1 MRKATSKRETLETAV
16 LLTLNIDGTG
26 ICTIQTGFGFFDHF
40 LTLLAFWAKWDLELE
55 AKGDTHIDAHHL
67 VEDVGLVL
75 GTALAEALGDKKGI
89 ERAAFARVPMDE
101 ALTEV
106 TVDFSG
112 RPWLEWRGG
121 ELLPPTLAGEESDLW
136 REFCKA
142 LASGVKSNIHIHFLY
157 GKNGHHLLESAA
169 KGLGRAFAAAA
180 IQSGNCVPSTKG
192 KLDS

>member
-1 MRKATSKRETLETAV
+1 MRSATCQRETLETTIR
-16 LLTLNIDGTG
+16 LSLNLNGVATCAIH
-26 ICTIQTGFGFFDHF
+26 TGFGFFDHF
-40 LTLLAFWAKWDLELE
+40 LTLLAFWAKWDLELQ
-55 AKGDTHIDAHHL
+55 ATGDTHIDAHHL

-75 GTALAEALGDKKGI
+75 GNALAEALGDKKGI

-101 ALTEV
+101 ALAEV

-112 RPWLEWRGG
+112 RPWLEWRGS
-121 ELLPPTLAGEESDLW
+121 ELLPPILAGEESDLW

-142 LASGVKSNIHIHFLY
+142 LASGAKANIHIQFLY

-180 IQSGNCVPSTKG
+180 VQSGNSVPSTKG